1 MILRVTTL
9 ILTLCLFLAGCSKV
23 KIETRIYP
31 EAGVYGPM
39 PYESVLILR
48 SPPATRFLRLGEI
61 HIQPLGDP
69 SPKEILKKFRKA
81 AGKIGADGVV
91 LVADPAKLTGIPVAA
106 PGWWNRELPP
116 PSGSTIVGVAIWF
129 PTIAY

>member
-9 ILTLCLFLAGCSKV
+9 ILALCLFLAGCSKV
-23 KIETRIYP
+23 KVETRIYP
-31 EAGVYGPM
+31 EAGVYAAM

-61 HIQPLGDP
+61 YIQPQGEP
-69 SPKEILKKFRKA
+69 SQKEILKKFRKA
-81 AGKIGADGVV
+81 AGKIGADAVV
-91 LVADPAKLTGIPVAA
+91 VVADPAKLTGIPMAA

-116 PSGSTIVGVAIWF
+116 GSGSTIVGVAIWF
-129 PTIAY
+129 PAPAY